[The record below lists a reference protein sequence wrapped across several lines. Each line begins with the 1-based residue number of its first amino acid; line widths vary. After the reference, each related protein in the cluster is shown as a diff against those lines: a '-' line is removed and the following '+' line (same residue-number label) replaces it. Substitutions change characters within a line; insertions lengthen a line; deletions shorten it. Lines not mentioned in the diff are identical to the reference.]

1 MRAET
6 RKVVVA
12 IVVVAV
18 VAIVVVAVVVA
29 KSFQILF
36 RTKEEVLLKP
46 IFRHFWRRNRFS
58 FVNC

>member
-6 RKVVVA
+6 RKV
-12 IVVVAV
+12 V

-36 RTKEEVLLKP
+36 RTKEEYCSNPLSDTFGGEIDFLSSTVEL
-46 IFRHFWRRNRFS
+46 
-58 FVNC
+58 